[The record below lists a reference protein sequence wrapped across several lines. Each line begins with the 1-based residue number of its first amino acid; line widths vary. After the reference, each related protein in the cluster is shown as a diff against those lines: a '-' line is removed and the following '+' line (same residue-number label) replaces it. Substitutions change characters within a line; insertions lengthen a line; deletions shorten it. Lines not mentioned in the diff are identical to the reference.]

1 MRIASEG
8 LFFIYPGA
16 VVFVILLILYIALDF
31 TLLIYP
37 IVASAIFLGFALFF
51 FRDPER
57 DVPDS
62 SRALLAPADGKVIA
76 LDNKIP
82 DYFSGFNTRLSIFL
96 SMLNVHVNRIPAG
109 GIIQR
114 LEYHP
119 GQFKP
124 AFTEKAVDLNEHS
137 VIEIGNQY
145 GRIGICQRAG
155 TIARR
160 IVCNLSKGQSVN
172 PGARFGMIRFGSRVD
187 VYMPENV
194 RTLSRIGDRV
204 KAGETVIGEF
214 AINES

>member
-1 MRIASEG
+1 MKIASEG

-16 VVFVILLILYIALDF
+16 VVFVILLILYIVLD
-31 TLLIYP
+31 LAVLIYP
-37 IVASAIFLGFALFF
+37 VVASAIFLGFTLFF

-57 DVPDS
+57 NAPDI
-62 SRALLAPADGKVIA
+62 SRALLAPADGKIIA
-76 LDNKIP
+76 LDNTIP
-82 DYFSGFNTRLSIFL
+82 GYLNGFNTRLSIFL
-96 SMLNVHVNRIPAG
+96 SMLNVHVNRIPTS

-124 AFTEKAVDLNEHS
+124 AFTEKAAELNEHTI
-137 VIEIGNQY
+137 IEIDNKY
-145 GRIGICQRAG
+145 GRIGLCQRAG

-160 IVCNLSKGQSVN
+160 IVCNLSKGQRVN
-172 PGARFGMIRFGSRVD
+172 RGERFGMIRFGSRVD

-194 RTLSRIGDRV
+194 RTFSRIGDRV

-214 AINES
+214 AIDES